1 MGAKDIT
8 MISLYLSLL
17 ERTKI
22 TQNFGTKLFVLSFQ
36 HFIQG
41 MSFFSELAVAVLKAL
56 GCKANSK
63 FQEEKQWNT
72 RISSRDSMTSF
83 SKKSLA

>member
-8 MISLYLSLL
+8 MISLYVSLL

-22 TQNFGTKLFVLSFQ
+22 TQNIGTKLVVLSFQ

-41 MSFFSELAVAVLKAL
+41 ISFFSELAVVILKAL

-63 FQEEKQWNT
+63 SQEEKQWNT

>member
-8 MISLYLSLL
+8 MISLYVSLL

-22 TQNFGTKLFVLSFQ
+22 TQNIGTKLVVLSFQ

-41 MSFFSELAVAVLKAL
+41 ISLFSELAVVVLKAL

-63 FQEEKQWNT
+63 SQEEKQWNT